1 MYSINNELKFSGV
14 GLHSGLN
21 STLTL
26 IPTDSEGIFFKT
38 KSGLYPITA
47 ARVAEDNRLT
57 GFKLPDGTMVRTG
70 EHMLAAISGMGVNSL
85 VISLEGEEVP
95 ILDGSAY
102 EFASAINEV
111 GLKCISDTDKKTF
124 ITNDIAVADLKH
136 DKVVSVLPSEKLIV
150 TYVIDYPGSAIGT
163 QKVAFKITPEVFL
176 EKISKARTFCLTDEL
191 DYLKQNGLAKGG
203 SLDNAMV
210 FAENGLVNESGF
222 RIPLECVTH
231 KVIDILGDLT
241 LLGSV
246 PVGHYVS
253 VCGGHAMHAK
263 LVEKIR
269 RSIYSI

>member
-1 MYSINNELKFSGV
+1 MYTINNELKFSGI
-14 GLHSGLN
+14 GLHSGLD

-38 KSGLYPITA
+38 RSGLYPITVA
-47 ARVAEDNRLT
+47 NVAEDNRLT
-57 GFKLPDGTMVRTG
+57 GFKLPDGTMIRTG

-102 EFASAINEV
+102 EFASAINET
-111 GLKCISDTDKKTF
+111 GLKCISETDKKSF
-124 ITNDIAVADLKH
+124 ITNDITVSDLKH
-136 DKVVSVLPSEKLIV
+136 DKIVSVLPSEDLIV
-150 TYVIDYPGSAIGT
+150 TYVIDYPGTPIGT
-163 QKVAFKITPEVFL
+163 QKVTFNITPEIFL
-176 EKISKARTFCLTDEL
+176 EKISKARTFCLTYEL

-210 FAENGLVNESGF
+210 FSETGLINESGF

-246 PVGHYVS
+246 PIGHYVS

-263 LVEKIR
+263 LVDKIR
-269 RSIYSI
+269 RSIYPM